1 MKGTSC
7 KKNGKYGFLDEDFNE
22 KTEFEYDAATPMLN
36 GIAAVKKMKSGLLLI
51 RT

>member
-1 MKGTSC
+1 MDSWMKISM
-7 KKNGKYGFLDEDFNE
+7 K

-36 GIAAVKKMKSGLLLI
+36 GIAKSKKKMKSGLLLI